1 MNEEYEPRFFQSRE
15 QAQVK
20 ELIKDGKTG
29 FVVESNIEAL
39 IEAMKKINTIDR
51 AAVRKHVEEKFSKER
66 MADDYEK
73 TYYELCE
80 RKA

>member
-1 MNEEYEPRFFQSRE
+1 MACGTPVIAYRRGSME
-15 QAQVK
+15 
-20 ELIKDGKTG
+20 ELIKEGETG
-29 FVVESNIEAL
+29 FVVDSSIEL
-39 IEAMKKINTIDR
+39 LTEAMKKINAIDR

-66 MADDYEK
+66 MVDDYEK